1 MDPAK
6 ETTVKLA
13 RFATM
18 TALAAALAGAAVAPA
33 AAQQNSATTTHPY
46 ACSNQGGG
54 PSHTVNCSGLIT
66 VNNVLNG
73 TTVNIGD
80 LNVLNG
86 TQLNDLQV
94 ALANVADNNVNAP
107 VTVQLL
113 NLETAAIT
121 TYLTK
126 FGITVLPVNVGV
138 CAGSICV

>member
-1 MDPAK
+1 M
-6 ETTVKLA
+6 KLA
-13 RFATM
+13 RFATATA

-33 AAQQNSATTTHPY
+33 AAQQTSTTTTHPY
-46 ACSNQGGG
+46 SCSNVGSGAG
-54 PSHTVNCSGLIT
+54 HTVNCSGLIT

-73 TTVNIGD
+73 TTVNVGD

-113 NLETAAIT
+113 NLETATIN

-126 FGITVLPVNVGV
+126 FGITVLPVNLNV

>member
-1 MDPAK
+1 M
-6 ETTVKLA
+6 TVKLA
-13 RFATM
+13 RFATV

-33 AAQQNSATTTHPY
+33 AAQPTSTTTAHPY
-46 ACSNQGGG
+46 SCSNVGGG
-54 PSHTVNCSGLIT
+54 PNHTVNCSGLIT

-80 LNVLNG
+80 INVLNG
-86 TQLNDLQV
+86 TQINDLQV

-113 NLETAAIT
+113 KLETAAIS
-121 TYLTK
+121 TYLSK
-126 FGITVLPVNVGV
+126 FGLTVLPVNVGI

>member
-1 MDPAK
+1 M
-6 ETTVKLA
+6 KLA
-13 RFATM
+13 RFATA
-18 TALAAALAGAAVAPA
+18 TALAAALAGVAIAPA
-33 AAQQNSATTTHPY
+33 AAQQPSTTTTHPY
-46 ACSNQGGG
+46 SCSNVGGG
-54 PSHTVNCSGLIT
+54 PGHTVNCSGLVT

-73 TTVNIGD
+73 TTVNIKD
-80 LNVLNG
+80 INVLTG
-86 TQLNDLQV
+86 TQINDLQV

-126 FGITVLPVNVGV
+126 FGITVLPVNVGI